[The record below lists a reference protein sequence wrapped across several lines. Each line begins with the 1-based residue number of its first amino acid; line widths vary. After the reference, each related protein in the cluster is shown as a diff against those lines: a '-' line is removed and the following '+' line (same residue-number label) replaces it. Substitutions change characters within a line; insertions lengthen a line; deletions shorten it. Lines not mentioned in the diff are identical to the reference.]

1 MSAEAWLWLFG
12 AVCAGGALLL
22 HEDRGGIPLA
32 LAELLLLLGS
42 VAMFAREIT
51 R

>member
-1 MSAEAWLWLFG
+1 MTAVAWLWLLA

-22 HEDRGGIPLA
+22 HEDRGGIRLA
-32 LAELLLLLGS
+32 MAELLLLLWS
-42 VAMFAREIT
+42 VAMFAKEVT